1 MSSKSET
8 KQGAGNATRE
18 SILQSKRGA
27 RQVVPVDAFGKVTIK
42 SMTARQRGEMEDTFV
57 DGKDRGKAN
66 RTANL
71 RVDAIL
77 MTVIDPETGAPLFVE
92 EDREGLLELDN
103 GPVEQLYD
111 AIAEMNGFSA
121 KQSRKQQVD
130 DAVKNSDAPR
140 QD

>member
-1 MSSKSET
+1 MSTT
-8 KQGAGNATRE
+8 KQVQPNTGNATRD
-18 SILQSKRGA
+18 SILKSKRGA
-27 RQVVPVDAFGKVTIK
+27 RKVVPVDSFGKVTIR

-57 DGKDRGKAN
+57 EGKEKGVSD

-77 MTVIDPETGAPLFVE
+77 MTVIDPDTGAPLFGD

-121 KQSRKQQVD
+121 KQTRQQHVD

-140 QD
+140 RD